1 MIVILPLK
9 SPNLM
14 NHRMMCE
21 CFSENFKRVA
31 KEERKKKELH
41 SFQFKWLRRRDELIK
56 TKPGLKW
63 KGKIL

>member
-1 MIVILPLK
+1 
-9 SPNLM
+9 M